1 MYDTYLYVIAN
12 EGVDTQASYPFLGK
26 VRKRCMSY
34 IAGIETLFNEKSCC
48 ISVMVDQY

>member
-26 VRKRCMSY
+26 VRKRCM
-34 IAGIETLFNEKSCC
+34 KSCC
-48 ISVMVDQY
+48 ISVMVDRY